1 MAESPDSDAPEAA
14 VHSAPVAVRTPF
26 AVAHGAHQLHGC
38 TWSHMA
44 ASVPRLLS
52 LHGGGATTNHRRV
65 DYLLQ
70 PLATQGWAGAAFDF
84 VGHGTT
90 GGSLLG
96 SSLADRQAQA
106 LAVAAHLGLGATH
119 PPLALIASSMGG
131 HTACQL
137 LDTLQPRALVLFCP
151 AAYTPA
157 AEHQP
162 FGPTFQQTLRATTD
176 FADALAWAALRRFRG
191 RLLLVWGAEDAVIPP
206 TVIRGY
212 SQAAM
217 AARSVDV
224 VQLPGVGHALHAWLQ
239 TQPVAALALLQRI
252 AALLAAAERD

>member
-1 MAESPDSDAPEAA
+1 MTDSPDSAAPEAA
-14 VHSAPVAVRTPF
+14 IHSTPVAVRTPF
-26 AVAHGAHQLHGC
+26 AVAHGAHRLHGS
-38 TWSHMA
+38 TWGHMP

-162 FGPTFQQTLRATTD
+162 FGPAFQQTLRATTD

-206 TVIRGY
+206 TVVQGY
-212 SQAAM
+212 SQAAK

-239 TQPVAALALLQRI
+239 TQPLAALALLQRI

>member
-1 MAESPDSDAPEAA
+1 MAESPDSDTLEAA
-14 VHSAPVAVRTPF
+14 VHGAPVAVRTPF
-26 AVAHGAHQLHGC
+26 AVAHGAHRLHGS
-38 TWSHMA
+38 TWGRTA
-44 ASVPRLLS
+44 ATVPRLLS
-52 LHGGGATTNHRRV
+52 LHGGGAATDHRRME
-65 DYLLQ
+65 YLLH
-70 PLATQGWAGAAFDF
+70 PLAAHGWAGAAFDC

-90 GGSLLG
+90 GGSLQG

-106 LAVAAHLGLGATH
+106 LAVAAHLGLGAAC
-119 PPLALIASSMGG
+119 PPLALMASSMGG

-137 LDTLQPRALVLFCP
+137 LDALQPRALVLFCP
-151 AAYTPA
+151 AAYTPT
-157 AEHQP
+157 AEHLP
-162 FGPTFQQTLRATTD
+162 FGPAFQQTLRATTD

-206 TVIRGY
+206 AVIQGY
-212 SQAAM
+212 GLAAK

-239 TQPVAALALLQRI
+239 TQPVAALALQQRI

>member
-1 MAESPDSDAPEAA
+1 MAESPESDAPEAA
-14 VHSAPVAVRTPF
+14 VHNAPVAVRTPF
-26 AVAHGAHQLHGC
+26 SVAHGPHQLHGS
-38 TWSHMA
+38 TWSRMA
-44 ASVPRLLS
+44 VAVPRVLS
-52 LHGGGATTNHRRV
+52 LHGGGAGTNHRRV

-84 VGHGTT
+84 VGHGIT

-96 SSLADRQAQA
+96 SSLADRQTQA
-106 LAVAAHLGLGATH
+106 LAVAAHLGLGPACQ
-119 PPLALIASSMGG
+119 PLALIASSMGG

-162 FGPTFQQTLRATTD
+162 FGPAFQQTLRATTN
-176 FADALAWAALRRFRG
+176 FADALAWAALRHFRG

-206 TVIRGY
+206 TVIQGY
-212 SQAAM
+212 GQAAK
-217 AARSVDV
+217 AARSLDV

-239 TQPVAALALLQRI
+239 TQPGAALALQHRI

>member
-26 AVAHGAHQLHGC
+26 AVAHGAHRLHGS
-38 TWSHMA
+38 TWGHMP
-44 ASVPRLLS
+44 ASAPRLLS

-162 FGPTFQQTLRATTD
+162 FGPAFQQTLRATTD

-206 TVIRGY
+206 TVIQGY
-212 SQAAM
+212 SQAAK

-224 VQLPGVGHALHAWLQ
+224 VQLPGVGHALHVWLQ
-239 TQPVAALALLQRI
+239 TQPLAALALLQRI
-252 AALLAAAERD
+252 AALLAAAGRD

>member
-26 AVAHGAHQLHGC
+26 TVAHGAHRLHGS
-38 TWSHMA
+38 TWGHMP
-44 ASVPRLLS
+44 ASAPRLLS

-151 AAYTPA
+151 APYTPA

-162 FGPTFQQTLRATTD
+162 FGPAFQQTLRATTD

-206 TVIRGY
+206 TVIQGY
-212 SQAAM
+212 SKAAK

-224 VQLPGVGHALHAWLQ
+224 VQLPGVGHALHVWLQ
-239 TQPVAALALLQRI
+239 TQPLAALALLQRI

>member
-1 MAESPDSDAPEAA
+1 MAQSPDSDAAEAA

-26 AVAHGAHQLHGC
+26 AVAHGAHRLHGS
-38 TWSHMA
+38 TWGRTA
-44 ASVPRLLS
+44 ATVPRLLS
-52 LHGGGATTNHRRV
+52 LHGGGAATDHRRME
-65 DYLLQ
+65 YLLQ
-70 PLATQGWAGAAFDF
+70 PLAAHGWAGAAFDC

-90 GGSLLG
+90 GGSLQG

-106 LAVAAHLGLGATH
+106 LTVAAHLGLGAAC
-119 PPLALIASSMGG
+119 PPLALMASSMGG

-137 LDTLQPRALVLFCP
+137 LDALQPRALVLFCP
-151 AAYTPA
+151 ATYTPT
-157 AEHQP
+157 AEHLP
-162 FGPTFQQTLRATTD
+162 FGPAFQQTLRATTD

-206 TVIRGY
+206 AVIQGY
-212 SQAAM
+212 GLAAK

-239 TQPVAALALLQRI
+239 TQPVAALALQQRI